1 MNGVLVVDKPKDFT
15 SFDVAAIVRKLCKTK
30 KVGHTGTLDPM
41 ATGVLPILIGNA
53 AKAQQFMPDHSKEYI
68 AELRF
73 GIETDTLDITGNV
86 LKEINSSVKAT
97 DMRRILPE
105 FVGDLMQVPPM
116 YSAIKKDGKRLYELA
131 REGIVLELDPRPIT
145 VHKLEMT
152 DFNEQE
158 QKATVRVLCSQGTY
172 IRSICRDIGAM
183 LGCGAVMTQLRR
195 ICACGFGEHQAYSL
209 NKLREDG
216 FNIEACI
223 MPTESLFFSYDVV
236 NVSPAQTARFKNGG
250 SLALDRL
257 HSLKDAEDKAIM
269 RVYSA
274 NNEFIGLGKI
284 SEAENSLK
292 FLKLFCNNT
301 D

>member
-1 MNGVLVVDKPKDFT
+1 MNGVLIVDKPQGFT

-68 AELRF
+68 AELCF

-86 LKEINSSVKAT
+86 LTKRRTSVTAEDMQNILSS
-97 DMRRILPE
+97 
-105 FVGDLMQVPPM
+105 FVGDLMQIPPM
-116 YSAIKKDGKRLYELA
+116 YSAIKKDGKRMYELA

-145 VHKLEMT
+145 VHELDMT

-158 QKATVRVLCSQGTY
+158 QKATIRVLCSQGTY

-183 LGCGAVMTQLRR
+183 LGCGAVMSQLRR
-195 ICACGFGEHQAYSL
+195 TRACGFSENQAYSL
-209 NKLREDG
+209 DRLREEG
-216 FNIEACI
+216 FNIEDCI
-223 MPTESLFFSYDVV
+223 MPTESLFSSYGTVK
-236 NVSPAQTARFKNGG
+236 VSSAQTARFKNGG

-257 HSLKDAEDKAIM
+257 HSLNSAGDGAIM
-269 RVYSA
+269 RVYSS

-284 SEAENSLK
+284 TQTENSLK

>member
-1 MNGVLVVDKPKDFT
+1 MNGVLIVDKPQGFT
-15 SFDVAAIVRKLCKTK
+15 SFDAAAIIRKLCKTK

-53 AKAQQFMPDHSKEYI
+53 AKAQKFMPDHSKEYI

-86 LKEINSSVKAT
+86 LSKLNTSVTAE
-97 DMRRILPE
+97 DMQKILPS

-116 YSAIKKDGKRLYELA
+116 YSAIKKDGKRMYELA
-131 REGIVLELDPRPIT
+131 REGIVLKLDPRPIT
-145 VHKLEMT
+145 IHELEMT

-158 QKATVRVLCSQGTY
+158 QKATVRVSCSQGTY
-172 IRSICRDIGAM
+172 IRSICRDIGDA

-195 ICACGFGEHQAYSL
+195 TRACGFSEHQAYSL
-209 NKLREDG
+209 EKLREDG
-216 FNIEACI
+216 FNVEACI
-223 MPTESLFFSYDVV
+223 MPTESLFSSYDTVK
-236 NVSPAQTARFKNGG
+236 VSPAQTARFKNGG
-250 SLALDRL
+250 SLALERL
-257 HSLKDAEDKAIM
+257 HSLKDAKNEAIM

-284 SEAENSLK
+284 TESENSLK